1 LLSRRRKEKK
11 IIKHKLMSHRIS
23 KVNELIKQQISEI
36 MSRELNLKPGVF
48 LTISKVDTSIDL
60 RYTRIFISVFPERE
74 TNYALETLR
83 KETYFL
89 QGKINK
95 KLFLKVIPRIE
106 FVLDKTEAE
115 ADEVEKILNDVGGH

>member
-1 LLSRRRKEKK
+1 
-11 IIKHKLMSHRIS
+11 MSHRIS